1 MAYTVLLIDYDPKS
15 IERIRG
21 LLASIPARVV
31 QARCGR
37 SGLEE
42 YRRARPDLTIV
53 QDLIPNLHGF
63 DVCREIKRS
72 DGGATH
78 PVVLLCAPHS
88 HSVLVDTGCDAFIK
102 KPYGDV
108 ELLVV
113 LKRSLPPVSVFNQPT
128 RSEAATSGAPDPAFP
143 GSFELEVSEHLDAVL
158 VFNE

>member
-63 DVCREIKRS
+63 DV
-72 DGGATH
+72 
-78 PVVLLCAPHS
+78 
-88 HSVLVDTGCDAFIK
+88 
-102 KPYGDV
+102 
-108 ELLVV
+108 
-113 LKRSLPPVSVFNQPT
+113 
-128 RSEAATSGAPDPAFP
+128 
-143 GSFELEVSEHLDAVL
+143 
-158 VFNE
+158 